1 MKFHFIGILLFLISA
16 LGFTLHSGQIPP
28 YPYIKAVLLNIMVGA
43 TNVLLRYCS
52 NINLQLSAYY
62 LAEDT
67 LAYGWPELCDNLH
80 RTQKWMRSTN
90 FISGFHISLP
100 GCHAA
105 SCTHSNMYKIVKNA
119 IYPEL
124 FLQVMLK

>member
-1 MKFHFIGILLFLISA
+1 MKFDFIGILLFLISA
-16 LGFTLHSGQIPP
+16 VGFTLHSGQILP

-67 LAYGWPELCDNLH
+67 LAYSWPELCDNLH
-80 RTQKWMRSTN
+80 RTQKWMRSGI
-90 FISGFHISLP
+90 FISGFH
-100 GCHAA
+100 
-105 SCTHSNMYKIVKNA
+105 
-119 IYPEL
+119 
-124 FLQVMLK
+124 F

>member
-67 LAYGWPELCDNLH
+67 LAYGWPELCDNLDEVWNLYI
-80 RTQKWMRSTN
+80 RIPLLT
-90 FISGFHISLP
+90 ISLNRN
-100 GCHAA
+100 HDNVEWM
-105 SCTHSNMYKIVKNA
+105 TLH
-119 IYPEL
+119 
-124 FLQVMLK
+124 